1 MKRNA
6 FTLIE
11 LLVVVSIIAVL
22 IALLLPAL
30 AMARRSAMTV
40 ACLANL
46 RSIGE
51 IQSEY
56 CATFKGFYPCGDAGI
71 DPATGDWYGD
81 WMDWLL
87 TFDVGGHAS
96 SATTPATYYGAFLNP
111 EAIAV
116 YKGSFLCPQVE
127 ADFPGL
133 DSVISLVQ
141 CNFNYSTN
149 PMLYLYYSTQAGDQ
163 TLMRFSE
170 VQSPADCIEIGDGY
184 VNPPHIQSAEYCF
197 DGWNNYDG
205 GDGYIP
211 YRTQYPIAT
220 VIGPTGLG
228 AANGDP
234 GNWLPAYRH
243 DGSSVANVAYADGH
257 AASIKKN
264 GYSIFN
270 ILPIT
275 PWPKDL
281 TPSF

>member
-1 MKRNA
+1 MKHNA

-11 LLVVVSIIAVL
+11 LLVVISIISLL

-30 AMARRSAMTV
+30 AMARRSANTV

-46 RSIGE
+46 RSISQ

-56 CATFKGFYPCGDAGI
+56 CSTFQGSYPCGDAGI
-71 DPATGDWYGD
+71 DQATGDWYGD

-87 TFDVGGHAS
+87 AFDVGGQAS
-96 SATTPATYYGAFLNP
+96 SSTTPVTYFGAFLNP
-111 EAIAV
+111 EAINV
-116 YKGSFLCPQVE
+116 YKGTFLCPQVE
-127 ADFPGL
+127 AAFPGL
-133 DSVISLVQ
+133 DSVVSTTN

-149 PMLYLYYSTQAGDQ
+149 PLLYLYYSDQVNQQ

-170 VQSPADCIEIGDGY
+170 VQHPSDCIEIGDGY
-184 VNPPHIQSAEYCF
+184 VSPPDFPSAEYCF
-197 DGWNNYDG
+197 DGWDNYDG

-211 YRTQYPIAT
+211 YKTQYPSTT

-228 AANGDP
+228 TANGAP

-243 DGSSVANVAYADGH
+243 GNNDLANVAYADGH
-257 AASIKKN
+257 AASIKPK
-264 GYSIFN
+264 GYAIFN
-270 ILPIT
+270 ILPIS
-275 PWPKDL
+275 PWPKHL